1 MRYKMF
7 ALILALTVATW
18 AQTSTPTAPST
29 PQQGLVPA
37 EKAMCNKMS
46 AGDSKDA
53 PACCARHSMKS
64 DMQAEDNKATASCCA
79 SKDATSGSKDVMSC
93 MKNDKDKTA
102 ASCCKDGCSKGSC
115 GKDKTAAACCGGKC
129 GKDEKG
135 CCSKMKSEKTAKN
148 CCSKEM
154 HS

>member
-18 AQTSTPTAPST
+18 AQTSTQTTPAA
-29 PQQGLVPA
+29 PQQSTVPA
-37 EKAMCNKMS
+37 EKSMCDQM

-53 PACCARHSMKS
+53 HSCCARHAMRS
-64 DMQAEDNKATASCCA
+64 DMKAEDGKATASCCA
-79 SKDATSGSKDVMSC
+79 SKDATTGGKDSMSC
-93 MKNDKDKTA
+93 MKNAKDKTA
-102 ASCCKDGCSKGSC
+102 ASSCKDGCSKDSC

-135 CCSKMKSEKTAKN
+135 CCSKVKSEKTAKN